1 MRAFSRLIATTA
13 LVAFSFSGSVLAKTA
28 DAPAAAKPSE
38 SSTYELL
45 NLFGEVFDR
54 VRTDYVEPVSDDKL
68 IESAL
73 NGMLTSLDPHSNY
86 MNEKSF
92 ADMRIQTK
100 GEFGGLGIEV
110 TMENG
115 LVKVV
120 SPIDDTPAAKAGIK
134 PNDMIAEIDGTAV
147 MGLTLAEAVEKMR
160 GPVGTSIKILVVRE
174 GAKAPLTMTLKRDL
188 IKIQSV
194 KSRTENDVIYLR
206 VSSFAETT
214 TDALKAAYEKE
225 KKNIGSKLKGV
236 VLDLRNNPGG
246 LLDQGIGVADAFL
259 DHGEIVSTRSRK
271 PEESRRFAA
280 TPGDVAQGLPMVVLI
295 NEGSA
300 SASEIVAGALKDH
313 KRAVIM
319 GIKSFGKG
327 SVQTVIPIEGHGAI
341 RLTTA
346 RYYTPSGVSIQA
358 KGIVPD
364 IIVEQSKVEPLKS
377 SISFSEASLK
387 GHLDNDQSADSD
399 GDTSKEVTVK
409 ETVIKEVKKDA
420 KDAKKEGKD
429 KDGKDVKK
437 DGADDY
443 QLSRA
448 LDLIRALSIYQGGQ
462 SGDPAA
468 AAAAQSSGNTAKPAV
483 AGKASD
489 KATEKEK
496 APFEKSTKK
505 PTTKK

>member
-1 MRAFSRLIATTA
+1 MRFIFRSA
-13 LVAFSFSGSVLAKTA
+13 LTVFLAASLSVTSMAWAGKSSDTPAKSS
-28 DAPAAAKPSE
+28 D

-54 VRTDYVEPVSDDKL
+54 VRTDYVEPVADDKL

-120 SPIDDTPAAKAGIK
+120 SPIDDTPAAKAGVK
-134 PNDMIAEIDGTAV
+134 PGDLIAEIDGTAV
-147 MGLTLAEAVEKMR
+147 MGLSLQDAVEKMR
-160 GPVGTSIKILVVRE
+160 GPVGTNVKITILRE
-174 GAKAPLTMTLKRDL
+174 GSKAPIIINLKRDL

-194 KSRTENDVIYLR
+194 RSRSEGDVVYLR
-206 VSSFAETT
+206 ITSFSENTS
-214 TDALKAAYEKE
+214 DAMKAAYEKE
-225 KKNIGSKLKGV
+225 KKNIGAKIRGV

-246 LLDQGIGVADAFL
+246 LLDQAIAVSDAFL

-271 PEESRRFAA
+271 PEESRRYNA
-280 TPGDVAQGLPMVVLI
+280 TPGDITNGLPIVVLI

-300 SASEIVAGALKDH
+300 SASEIVAGALKDQ
-313 KRAVIM
+313 KRAVVL
-319 GIKSFGKG
+319 GTKSFGKG

-358 KGIVPD
+358 KGITPD
-364 IIVEQSKVEPLKS
+364 ILVEQSKVEPLKANLN
-377 SISFSEASLK
+377 FSEASLK
-387 GHLDNDQSADSD
+387 GHLDNDQAAKELEPSPYFFYCFANPRISRMPQAKNPSTAMKNSAAINASTSTIAVEIMVSLRV
-399 GDTSKEVTVK
+399 GQVTFDTSVRT
-409 ETVIKEVKKDA
+409 
-420 KDAKKEGKD
+420 
-429 KDGKDVKK
+429 
-437 DGADDY
+437 
-443 QLSRA
+443 SRMNFAGFMLAIVDPFPCA
-448 LDLIRALSIYQGGQ
+448 LKRQTRFSRYKNAHRLGGVRR
-462 SGDPAA
+462 S
-468 AAAAQSSGNTAKPAV
+468 V
-483 AGKASD
+483 
-489 KATEKEK
+489 
-496 APFEKSTKK
+496 
-505 PTTKK
+505 